1 MQLDYVA
8 NFSAHLSNNIHK
20 NQTPSRITF
29 THIFNQYSSVHVRS
43 NWHKFIFLK
52 SATIAANHCKKVRPF
67 SYLSL
72 SKKMLR

>member
-29 THIFNQYSSVHVRS
+29 THIFLINTAVYMYVAIGI
-43 NWHKFIFLK
+43 N
-52 SATIAANHCKKVRPF
+52 
-67 SYLSL
+67 SYF
-72 SKKMLR
+72 

>member
-29 THIFNQYSSVHVRS
+29 THIFLIN
-43 NWHKFIFLK
+43 
-52 SATIAANHCKKVRPF
+52 IAVYMYVAIGINSYFKIVRPLLQITAKLF
-67 SYLSL
+67 APFPI
-72 SKKMLR
+72 